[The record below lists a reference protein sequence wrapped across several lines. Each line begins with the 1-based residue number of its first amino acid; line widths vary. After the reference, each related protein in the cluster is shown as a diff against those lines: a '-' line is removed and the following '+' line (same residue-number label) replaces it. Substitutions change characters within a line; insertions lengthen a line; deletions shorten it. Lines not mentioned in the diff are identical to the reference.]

1 MNRRMTPLVMYKGIT
16 HALSSMHNPENM
28 RALFAHTSPPG
39 LSPAEQEERW
49 LRIAETFDDM
59 PEEQAAVCL
68 SNYHLFQER
77 LKDLTA
83 RQVATVE
90 AIHRVGSQAVLGG
103 PPVTS
108 VAGAASS
115 MQGVALS
122 ALVERYLH
130 LVDATSQYSSYSGAC
145 EGGGG
150 GEDDAHAWEGA
161 RGEWPCRRL
170 RHLAACTHTLALAD
184 ATLRAVTDFMAATG
198 NNVRASQKWRMT
210 GRCVA
215 AGAVV
220 SGCTSAARAQPAVSS
235 PAPPRMALAARS
247 RLPPLLSGRGGYREG
262 LAPAARAH
270 PLYGRGERHG

>member
-1 MNRRMTPLVMYKGIT
+1 MEELDAGIIDEEEMNRRMTPLVMYKGIT

-150 GEDDAHAWEGA
+150 GGRRTRVGGGA
-161 RGEWPCRRL
+161 RRVAMPPPTSPRCMHTHARPCRR
-170 RHLAACTHTLALAD
+170 HPACGD
-184 ATLRAVTDFMAATG
+184 R
-198 NNVRASQKWRMT
+198 
-210 GRCVA
+210 
-215 AGAVV
+215 
-220 SGCTSAARAQPAVSS
+220 
-235 PAPPRMALAARS
+235 
-247 RLPPLLSGRGGYREG
+247 
-262 LAPAARAH
+262 
-270 PLYGRGERHG
+270 LYGRYRQQCAREPKVAHDR